1 MEASCFMQKFNHK
14 ISWDFYIASIE
25 INIFFF
31 YIHLVTHFTVGCSL
45 ISGGNSRDEEEEE
58 VDEIIGKYKER
69 YTQ

>member
-31 YIHLVTHFTVGCSL
+31 TFILLPILLWGVP
-45 ISGGNSRDEEEEE
+45 
-58 VDEIIGKYKER
+58 
-69 YTQ
+69 